1 MDFFDTKWWSCYDSR
16 FDAMKLQY
24 YSLGLSWSLSG
35 SWTLFL
41 PIIKKHSSGMRT
53 TRFCGSGG
61 NGLRLPPPDT
71 QPPLYP
77 TFLSNGHGTR
87 DKPPPQKLR
96 WWVVIN
102 IDIEQ
107 GRIQDS
113 PYKLAKPF
121 NTWFWECVQYTAN
134 TPVDPQIMK
143 IASHKKFEWG
153 KHREI
158 II

>member
-1 MDFFDTKWWSCYDSR
+1 
-16 FDAMKLQY
+16 
-24 YSLGLSWSLSG
+24 
-35 SWTLFL
+35 
-41 PIIKKHSSGMRT
+41 MRT

-77 TFLSNGHGTR
+77 AFLSNGHGTR

-121 NTWFWECVQYTAN
+121 NT
-134 TPVDPQIMK
+134 
-143 IASHKKFEWG
+143 
-153 KHREI
+153 
-158 II
+158 